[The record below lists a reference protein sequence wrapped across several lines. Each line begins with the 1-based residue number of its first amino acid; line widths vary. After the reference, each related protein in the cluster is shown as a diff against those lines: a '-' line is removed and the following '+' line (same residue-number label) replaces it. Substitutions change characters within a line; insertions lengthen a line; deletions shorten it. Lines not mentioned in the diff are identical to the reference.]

1 MDGHGY
7 DMQKPAIKG
16 LFRGTI
22 SYTSIKHSQLNVNVE
37 DRPAVR
43 AIGG

>member
-7 DMQKPAIKG
+7 DMKSQPLKE
-16 LFRGTI
+16 GTI
-22 SYTSIKHSQLNVNVE
+22 SYTSIKHSQLNVNFE